1 MIFCQIP
8 KVLVN
13 RPLAAQEIFASG
25 LLWRNGWDSRMI
37 AELLGVREASVWNSM
52 TALRGGGNAAIRD
65 DSHTRPADGK
75 TAPTAR

>member
-1 MIFCQIP
+1 
-8 KVLVN
+8 
-13 RPLAAQEIFASG
+13 